1 MGNAAIVGG
10 VLLAPVTGG
19 ASLLVTGVGV
29 VDKMT
34 ERHHHHSSPVIV
46 AKVEENVIVSTYNST
61 STVGNPCTNGA
72 HNLNPPVELLGYSIS
87 SESQVRV
94 SIQASCC
101 KSCGHWYDVNNTEV
115 IIQ

>member
-1 MGNAAIVGG
+1 MLVERYVPCSNVRCILENRIIG
-10 VLLAPVTGG
+10 LLF
-19 ASLLVTGVGV
+19 
-29 VDKMT
+29 
-34 ERHHHHSSPVIV
+34 
-46 AKVEENVIVSTYNST
+46 STYNPT
-61 STVGNPCTNGA
+61 ATVGNACNNGA

-94 SIQASCC
+94 SIQACCC